1 MIFPNNQALVK
12 LVFQAVEEAS
22 KKWTSRRR
30 DWAVIY
36 SQLMI
41 FFGDR
46 LRKQA

>member
-30 DWAVIY
+30 DWDMIY
-36 SQLMI
+36 SQLII